1 MSIDRNG
8 RSHKPKGLPQHEA
21 GTYERA
27 HTAMR
32 DDDLQA
38 DPTPTPE
45 RVRLPGQTA
54 HASHRPDIDAHN
66 PHPVRVDT
74 DPDGQRPP
82 TFATPTGEHVSIE
95 PDTPPPDGMP
105 ADMHTPPSDRRTRV
119 APTNSDDPWAVD
131 PRTPIDPDMFDT
143 QPAARK
149 PGRRTR
155 HATVIPED
163 APTWDGPDITIRM
176 IAEYA
181 PIHIDPDD
189 IQPDTIGIDRE
200 HASVVI
206 LDRGDNLKHHRIT
219 MPTPDG
225 LRAGDRLAWDG
236 QHWRILKRGPQPR
249 PAREP
254 REQPTADG
262 RAAVASR
269 PTSGRRT
276 PTRPA
281 DQHRT
286 RRAADHDP
294 NTIRRR
300 RLANATLILLRG
312 LAAAIRRGLRGR

>member
-45 RVRLPGQTA
+45 RNWLLEQTA
-54 HASHRPDIDAHN
+54 RASHRPDIDAHN
-66 PHPVRVDT
+66 LHPVRVDT
-74 DPDGQRPP
+74 DPDGQRLR

-95 PDTPPPDGMP
+95 PD
-105 ADMHTPPSDRRTRV
+105 TPPSDRRTRV

-149 PGRRTR
+149 TGRRTR

-163 APTWDGPDITIRM
+163 APTWDGPDITIRT

-189 IQPDTIGIDRE
+189 IQPDTISIDRE

-254 REQPTADG
+254 QAKPENDRRPATAP
-262 RAAVASR
+262 R
-269 PTSGRRT
+269 PTPGRRT

-281 DQHRT
+281 DQRRT

>member
-8 RSHKPKGLPQHEA
+8 RSHKPKGLPQHAA
-21 GTYERA
+21 GPDERA

-32 DDDLQA
+32 ADDLQA

-54 HASHRPDIDAHN
+54 HASHRLDIDAHDL
-66 PHPVRVDT
+66 HPVRVDT
-74 DPDGQRPP
+74 DPDGQRLR

-95 PDTPPPDGMP
+95 PD
-105 ADMHTPPSDRRTRV
+105 TPPSDRRTRV

-163 APTWDGPDITIRM
+163 APTWDGPDITIRT

-254 REQPTADG
+254 QAKPENDRRPATAP
-262 RAAVASR
+262 R
-269 PTSGRRT
+269 PTPGRRT
-276 PTRPA
+276 STRPA